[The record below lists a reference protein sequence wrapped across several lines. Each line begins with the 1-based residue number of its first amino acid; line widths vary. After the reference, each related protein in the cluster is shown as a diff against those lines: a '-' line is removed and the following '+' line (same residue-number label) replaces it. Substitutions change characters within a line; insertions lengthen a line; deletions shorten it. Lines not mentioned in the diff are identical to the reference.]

1 MGYVYSEIILRNAAD
16 IAHAKRGIIREQ
28 DIHEAAVTALVDT
41 GSITLVINEAI
52 RQQLGLLLEEDCD
65 ADLADGSRQK
75 YALSEPIQ
83 VQWKNRKKTCQAI
96 VVPNAKDVLLGVIP
110 LEALDVIVDPVQQE
124 LVGAHGDKELHMLK

>member
-16 IAHAKRGIIREQ
+16 IAHAKRGFIREQ
-28 DIHEAAVTALVDT
+28 DIHETAVTALVDT

-52 RQQLGLLLEEDCD
+52 RQQLGLLLEEDFD
-65 ADLADGSRQK
+65 AELADGSGQK

-83 VQWKNRKKTCQAI
+83 IQWKNRKKTCQAV

-110 LEALDVIVDPVQQE
+110 LEALDVIVDPVKQE